1 MKQGNKNGTGPG
13 DGLWAS
19 LEKDLSRDPH
29 LTDVEFIEFAADVV
43 DAGEAMRLRNH
54 VARCSQCAVELG
66 SLRSMGTVWNDSAE
80 YLPLEARISG
90 PESLLSEPKKESWWA
105 YALAWTSLAPLG
117 RGLAAMAAVDDTA
130 FVDFVVLDEEEGTIE
145 GLAGVIQRRGD
156 EYYVRVAAT
165 VEVHDR
171 YRGRM
176 VDIAA
181 VDNATN
187 QLSFQRKIGLG
198 QFVLI
203 GTKLDI
209 ASVKLSARLLP

>member
-1 MKQGNKNGTGPG
+1 MGPG
-13 DGLWAS
+13 NGLWTR
-19 LEKDLSRDPH
+19 LKNDLSPDPH

-43 DAGEAMRLRNH
+43 DAVEAVRLRQH
-54 VARCSQCAVELG
+54 VAGCSQCAGELS
-66 SLRSMGTVWNDSAE
+66 SLREIGGVWKDSAA
-80 YLPLEARISG
+80 YLEARISQSK
-90 PESLLSEPKKESWWA
+90 PVPSEPKQEAWWA
-105 YALAWTSLAPLG
+105 QALAWTSLAPLG
-117 RGLAAMAAVDDTA
+117 RGLAAMAATDDTA
-130 FVDFVVLDEEEGTIE
+130 FVDFAVENEDDTPVD
-145 GLAGVIQRRGD
+145 GLTGVIQRRGD

-165 VEVHDR
+165 IEVHDR

-209 ASVKLSARLLP
+209 TSVKLSARLIP

>member
-1 MKQGNKNGTGPG
+1 
-13 DGLWAS
+13 

-29 LTDVEFIEFAADVV
+29 LTDVEFIEFGADVV
-43 DAGEAMRLRNH
+43 DAVETVRLRNH
-54 VARCSQCAVELG
+54 VARCAQCAGELS
-66 SLRSMGTVWNDSAE
+66 SLREIGEVWNDSAA
-80 YLPLEARISG
+80 YLEARISR
-90 PESLLSEPKKESWWA
+90 SETVPSKRKKESWWE
-105 YALAWTSLAPLG
+105 YAMGWTSLAPLG
-117 RGLAAMAAVDDTA
+117 RGLAAMAATDDTA
-130 FVDFVVLDEEEGTIE
+130 FVDFAVENEDDAPVE
-145 GLAGVIQRRGD
+145 GLTGVIQRRGD

-165 VEVHDR
+165 VEVLDR
-171 YRGRM
+171 YRGRL

-209 ASVKLSARLLP
+209 ASMKLSARLLP